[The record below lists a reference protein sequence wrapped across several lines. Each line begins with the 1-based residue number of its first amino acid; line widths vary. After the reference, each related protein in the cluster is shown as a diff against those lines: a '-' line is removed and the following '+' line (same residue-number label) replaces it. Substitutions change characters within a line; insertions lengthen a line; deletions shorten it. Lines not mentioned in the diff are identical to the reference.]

1 MASADQLHSSLPLE
15 FQDAKSVGGK
25 GLKVY
30 ALSKPLTLKLS
41 DACDLV
47 VPFSPGVFNGKGNE
61 ERVNICFTISDEW
74 IDAIKRLENEC
85 KEKVGESTW
94 ASCIKET
101 EGYAPLLKAKLQ
113 LTGEKACKYYDEE
126 DRVAPM
132 PLSWN
137 RIQCNAMISI
147 RGIYSAGTSTG
158 LQLDV
163 THIQYCA
170 KVEASPF

>member
-1 MASADQLHSSLPLE
+1 MASADELHASLPVE
-15 FQDAKSVGGK
+15 FQDAKAVGGK

-30 ALSKPLTLKLS
+30 ALSKPLSLKLS

-74 IDAIKRLENEC
+74 VDAVKRLEGVC

-113 LTGEKACKYYDEE
+113 LTGEKACKYYDDEG
-126 DRVAPM
+126 RSTSM

-137 RIQCNAMISI
+137 RIQCNAIISV
-147 RGIYSAGTSTG
+147 RGIYFAGTSTG

-163 THIQYCA
+163 THIQYCP
-170 KVEASPF
+170 KIEASPF